1 MDIFKG
7 KVRRILANGKRV
19 QVARS
24 HSVCEIDNFIQDIK
38 IGDTVICQWGKTI
51 RKIDKEQA
59 TLNKY

>member
-1 MDIFKG
+1 METSRG
-7 KVRRILANGKRV
+7 KVKGIFANGKRV